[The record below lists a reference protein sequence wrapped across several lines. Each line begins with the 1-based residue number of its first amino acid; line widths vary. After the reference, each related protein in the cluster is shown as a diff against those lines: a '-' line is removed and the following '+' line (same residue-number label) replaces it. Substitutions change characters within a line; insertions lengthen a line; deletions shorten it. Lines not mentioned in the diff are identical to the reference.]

1 MSPSQ
6 IDEQV
11 VLDRIGVIDRMIAEL
26 RRLPSEDLET
36 FQEDPR
42 TPAAAE
48 SFLRRALEGLMDL
61 GRHLLAKGFALPVNE
76 YAAIADRLQEV
87 GVLQPRE
94 ASLLREMA
102 KYRNRMVHFYNEI
115 TVSELYGI
123 ITEEL
128 DDFAAVQGAITA
140 WLRHHPEQVNRSAP
154 AHGSPDSDP
163 A

>member
-6 IDEQV
+6 IEERV
-11 VLDRIGVIDRMIAEL
+11 VTDRIGVIDRMLAEL
-26 RRLPSEDLET
+26 RRLPTEDLT
-36 FQEDPR
+36 AFQEDPR

-48 SFLRRALEGLMDL
+48 SFLRRALEALLDL
-61 GRHLLAKGFALPVNE
+61 GRHLLAKGFGQPVDE
-76 YAAIADRLQEV
+76 YAAIADRLGEV
-87 GVLQPRE
+87 GVLMPSE

-102 KYRNRMVHFYNEI
+102 RYRNRMVHFYNEI

-128 DDFAAVQGAITA
+128 GDFATIRSSITS
-140 WLRHHPEQVNRSAP
+140 WLAEHPEQVNRSAP
-154 AHGSPDSDP
+154 ADEPPESDP

>member
-6 IDEQV
+6 IDERV
-11 VLDRIGVIDRMIAEL
+11 VLDRIGVLDRMIAEL
-26 RRLPSEDLET
+26 RRLPTEDLGA

-87 GVLQPRE
+87 GVLQPSE
-94 ASLLREMA
+94 ASLLRDMA

-115 TVSELYGI
+115 TVSELYSI

-128 DDFAAVQGAITA
+128 DDFATIQSAITT
-140 WLRHHPEQVNRSAP
+140 WLDQHPEQVNRGASADDSSESEP
-154 AHGSPDSDP
+154 A
-163 A
+163 

>member
-11 VLDRIGVIDRMIAEL
+11 VLDRIGLIDRMIAEL
-26 RRLPSEDLET
+26 RRLPTEDLGAFE
-36 FQEDPR
+36 EDPR

-87 GVLQPRE
+87 GVLKPRE
-94 ASLLREMA
+94 ASLLRDMA

-115 TVSELYGI
+115 SVSELYGI

-128 DDFAAVQGAITA
+128 DDFATIQGAITT
-140 WLRHHPEQVNRSAP
+140 WLDQHPEPVNRSAP
-154 AHGSPDSDP
+154 ADGPPETEP

>member
-6 IDEQV
+6 IDERV
-11 VLDRIGVIDRMIAEL
+11 VTARIGVIDRMLAEL
-26 RRLPSEDLET
+26 RRLPTEDLAA
-36 FQEDPR
+36 FQKDPR

-61 GRHLLAKGFALPVNE
+61 GRHLLAKGFGLPVNE

-87 GVLQPRE
+87 GVLQPPE
-94 ASLLREMA
+94 ASLLRDMA
-102 KYRNRMVHFYNEI
+102 KYRNRMVHFYNDI

-128 DDFAAVQGAITA
+128 DDFATIQDAITT
-140 WLRHHPEQVNRSAP
+140 WLARHPEQVNQSAP
-154 AHGSPDSDP
+154 ADDSPQSGP

>member
-6 IDEQV
+6 IDELV
-11 VLDRIGVIDRMIAEL
+11 VLNRIGVIARMLAEL
-26 RRLPSEDLET
+26 RRLPTDDLAA

-61 GRHLLAKGFALPVNE
+61 GRHLLAKGFGLPVNE

-87 GVLQPRE
+87 GVLEPSE

-128 DDFAAVQGAITA
+128 SDFATIRSAITT
-140 WLRHHPEQVNRSAP
+140 WLADHPDQVAQAARADDHPEPEP
-154 AHGSPDSDP
+154 A
-163 A
+163 